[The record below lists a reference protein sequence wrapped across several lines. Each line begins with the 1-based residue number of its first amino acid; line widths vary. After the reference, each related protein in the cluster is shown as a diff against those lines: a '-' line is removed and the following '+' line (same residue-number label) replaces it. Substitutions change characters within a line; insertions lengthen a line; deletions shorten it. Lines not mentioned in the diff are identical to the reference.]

1 MIVLAFLHKTLS
13 EVDLEHCVKSVRIR
27 SYSGPHIPAFGLNTE
42 TEYGETLRISLYSVQ
57 MRENADQNNC
67 EYGHFSRIGIYS
79 NTYNG
84 AFLQKLLT
92 AFNRYLFSE
101 KKQ

>member
-13 EVDLEHCVKSVRIR
+13 ELDLEHCVKSFRIR
-27 SYSGPHIPAFGLNTE
+27 IYSGPHISAFGLNTE

-57 MRENADQNNC
+57 MRENVDQNNC
-67 EYGHFSRIGIYS
+67 EYAHFSRIGIYS

-84 AFLQKLLT
+84 AFLQRLLT